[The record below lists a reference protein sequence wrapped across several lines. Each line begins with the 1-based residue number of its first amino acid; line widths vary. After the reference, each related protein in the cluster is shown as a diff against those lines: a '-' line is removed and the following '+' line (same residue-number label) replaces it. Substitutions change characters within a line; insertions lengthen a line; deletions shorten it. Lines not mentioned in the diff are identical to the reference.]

1 MGLIAVDASVVLQQK
16 TMLGAIRDIYAVASV
31 MFLA

>member
-1 MGLIAVDASVVLQQK
+1 VVLQQK